1 MVNNRHKTGKI
12 GEQKALDFLMEN
24 NYEILFSNWRFQR
37 CEIDIVAKKNNELIF
52 VEVKTRTSSLLSEE
66 NIISISQQKRI
77 INAADHF
84 IKQNE
89 LDYNIRF
96 DMIFVEISLN
106 SFKLTHFKEFFKP
119 TID

>member
-1 MVNNRHKTGKI
+1 MFPRYRP
-12 GEQKALDFLMEN
+12 GEKFFFDHPA
-24 NYEILFSNWRFQR
+24 
-37 CEIDIVAKKNNELIF
+37 AKKNNELIF
-52 VEVKTRTSSLLSEE
+52 LEVKTRTSSLLAEE
-66 NIISISQQKRI
+66 NLISISQQKRI

-106 SFKLTHFKEFFKP
+106 SFKFFNSGLF
-119 TID
+119 